1 MRKKNNSKTVKQA
14 VKPVEVKK
22 EETVAQPVS
31 EPKADAKADV
41 KAEVEK
47 AVEKTTE
54 KVEKAVEKTT
64 EKVAEKAAEVKADV
78 KDTVKKTTAKAAKAA
93 KTAKEAKPA
102 KKEPVKPEIIVQY
115 QNSEVDTAA
124 VEERVKAQFVAE
136 GHKAGFIKR
145 VMGIEPTYP
154 AWKAGVLPLNYT
166 RIGIFN
172 LLYNAQFRNRTRD
185 TRIFSPLLYQL
196 S

>member
-1 MRKKNNSKTVKQA
+1 MRKKNNSKTAKQA

-22 EETVAQPVS
+22 EETVALPVS

-54 KVEKAVEKTT
+54 KVEKAVEKTTEKAVEKTT

-136 GHKAGFIKR
+136 GHKAGFIRKLNIYIKPEEYSAYYVINDKFSGR
-145 VMGIEPTYP
+145 VD
-154 AWKAGVLPLNYT
+154 L
-166 RIGIFN
+166 F
-172 LLYNAQFRNRTRD
+172 
-185 TRIFSPLLYQL
+185 
-196 S
+196 

>member
-22 EETVAQPVS
+22 EETVAQPFS

-64 EKVAEKAAEVKADV
+64 EKAAEVKADV
-78 KDTVKKTTAKAAKAA
+78 KDTVKKTTAKAAKAAKAA

-136 GHKAGFIKR
+136 GHKAGFIRKLSIYIKPEEYSAYYVINDKFSGR
-145 VMGIEPTYP
+145 VD
-154 AWKAGVLPLNYT
+154 L
-166 RIGIFN
+166 F
-172 LLYNAQFRNRTRD
+172 
-185 TRIFSPLLYQL
+185 
-196 S
+196 

>member
-78 KDTVKKTTAKAAKAA
+78 KDTVKKRNAIGPRHVGQAGLAVILGDLLQSRPHQRVAADGFRAA
-93 KTAKEAKPA
+93 LQHLVLGLHHLDLLCNGAAGGDWGKP
-102 KKEPVKPEIIVQY
+102 
-115 QNSEVDTAA
+115 
-124 VEERVKAQFVAE
+124 
-136 GHKAGFIKR
+136 
-145 VMGIEPTYP
+145 
-154 AWKAGVLPLNYT
+154 
-166 RIGIFN
+166 
-172 LLYNAQFRNRTRD
+172 D
-185 TRIFSPLLYQL
+185 TRRTGTAGLA
-196 S
+196 